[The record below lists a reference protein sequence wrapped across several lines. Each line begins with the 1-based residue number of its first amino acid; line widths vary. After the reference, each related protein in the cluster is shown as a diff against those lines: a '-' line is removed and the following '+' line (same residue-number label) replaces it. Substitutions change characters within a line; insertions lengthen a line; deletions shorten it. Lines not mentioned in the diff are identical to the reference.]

1 MEIQKDLLYTM
12 EHEWVRL
19 KGNRAVVGV
28 SDFAQKQLG
37 DVVFV
42 ELPAEGTELVKENT
56 FGVVE
61 SVKTV
66 SDVYAPLSGKV
77 VAVNKDLETQ
87 PDLVNSDPY
96 GKGWMIEIE
105 VAGSVP
111 KMASSTPK
119 NIPNC
124 VSSRDDSLYQEHSS
138 LLPYPSL

>member
-1 MEIQKDLLYTM
+1 MEIPNDLLYTI

-19 KGNRAVVGV
+19 KDNRATIGI
-28 SDFAQKQLG
+28 SDFAQSQLG

-42 ELPAEGTELVKENT
+42 ELPAEGTELTKENT

-66 SDVYAPLSGKV
+66 SDVYVPVTGKV
-77 VAVNKDLETQ
+77 VAINKDLESQ

-105 VAGSVP
+105 VSD
-111 KMASSTPK
+111 SSPGEGLLKAEQYAEQCK
-119 NIPNC
+119 N
-124 VSSRDDSLYQEHSS
+124 QE
-138 LLPYPSL
+138 

>member
-1 MEIQKDLLYTM
+1 MEIPNDLLYTI

-19 KGNRAVVGV
+19 KDNRATVGI
-28 SDFAQKQLG
+28 SDFAQSQLG

-42 ELPAEGTELVKENT
+42 ELPAEGTELTKENT

-66 SDVYAPLSGKV
+66 SDIYAPVTGKV
-77 VAVNKDLETQ
+77 VAVNKDLESQ

-105 VAGSVP
+105 LSN
-111 KMASSTPK
+111 SSPEQGLLNAEEYAEQCK
-119 NIPNC
+119 N
-124 VSSRDDSLYQEHSS
+124 QE
-138 LLPYPSL
+138 